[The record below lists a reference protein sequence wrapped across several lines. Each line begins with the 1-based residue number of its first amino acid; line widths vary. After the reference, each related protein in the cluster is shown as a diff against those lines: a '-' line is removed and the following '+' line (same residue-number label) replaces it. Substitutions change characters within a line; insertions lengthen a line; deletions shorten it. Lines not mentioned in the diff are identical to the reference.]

1 MYLQCASQQLDLTQ
15 PKVMGILNATPDSF
29 SDGGQHFE
37 SGQFVLDSAMRKV
50 EAMINAGADI
60 IDVGGES
67 TRPGAQSVT
76 LQQELD
82 RVVPVVEAITQRFD
96 VVVSVDTSSPE
107 VITEAAGV
115 GAGLINDVRALQK
128 EGALQAAA
136 KTGLPVCLMHMQGQP
151 GSMQANPQYEDVV
164 GDVKAFLQNRIDT
177 AVNAGIKRD
186 QILIDPGY
194 GFGKL
199 LRHNLQLLHRQRE
212 LLALGCP
219 ILAGL
224 SRKSMID
231 HLLERPVDERLP
243 GSLALAMLAVQQG
256 ACIVRVHDVR
266 ETQDVLG
273 ILAAVE
279 AATELIT

>member
-1 MYLQCASQQLDLTQ
+1 MNLQCGKQQLDLSS

-37 SGQFVLDSAMRKV
+37 SGQFVLDSALKKA
-50 EAMINAGADI
+50 EAMIEAGADI

-67 TRPGAQSVT
+67 TRPGALPVT

-82 RVVPVVEAITQRFD
+82 RVVPVVEAIKANFD

-107 VITEAAGV
+107 VMMAGADV

-128 EGALQAAA
+128 DGALAAA
-136 KTGLPVCLMHMQGQP
+136 AQTGLPVCLMHMLGQP
-151 GSMQANPQYEDVV
+151 GTMQQNPQYENIVV
-164 GDVKAFLQNRIDT
+164 DIKGFLQRRIEA
-177 AVNAGIKRD
+177 AVSAGIERD
-186 QILIDPGY
+186 QIIIDPGY

-199 LRHNLQLLHRQRE
+199 LRHNLQLLHHQRE

-231 HLLERPVDERLP
+231 HLLGRSVDERLP

-256 ACIVRVHDVR
+256 ASIIRVHDVR
-266 ETQDVLG
+266 ETQDVLSMM
-273 ILAAVE
+273 AAVD
-279 AATELIT
+279 AAV